1 MSVYNSFPEFS
12 IKTNVDITVEN
23 RKRKIIRKQI
33 VKHNKAT
40 RQLVTGLLRF
50 MTGNFN
56 ASSRNSKPYY
66 SDTEQYIPC
75 YIGVGDGGVVL
86 DENGYPTVDTETR
99 IPTLTSSWNSTAPYI
114 AKKLVREFFVNTKT
128 NQPTYTGSRT
138 AIRKIGETYTNTTT
152 VGDMDTVYFYCEIGP
167 GELNAF
173 YNNQPVVLTEIGLFG
188 SSIPN
193 TQDLLAYVK
202 LDNSTDEI
210 GNVTTDTLYVRPED
224 TVVIKWYITIATVGE
239 DSLFAGAEETVVVT
253 PVIGDTDINIDPEPE
268 PEPEPP
274 TPGIILDP
282 NAINIVYTDQ
292 EGSKSL
298 FKFFEDGDNTN
309 PVTVNFLKTGVYTDG
324 TTVELYP
331 GCFDYIVGQ
340 NVDFF
345 VQSSNKF
352 SIDNLGTGTLRCF
365 KDLRTSASAHIPDK
379 FFYKCM
385 YLEEVLLNDSCG
397 SIGGS
402 AFEDCSS
409 LAEID
414 IPDAVLAIGTAA
426 FRYCSSLQHI
436 NFGENSLVGMDTDG
450 IKEAAFAG
458 CQSLEEFI
466 IPSHITTIKVQMFA
480 NCTSLARIVVP
491 SNVTHINGT
500 GGINP
505 GAPMYN
511 VATNVGTLHMK
522 WDVDESLF
530 PFNDTTLHNILG
542 LPTDIEI
549 IRDV

>member
-66 SDTEQYIPC
+66 NDTEQYIPC

-99 IPTLTSSWNSTAPYI
+99 IPTLASSWNSTAPYI

-138 AIRKIGETYTNTTT
+138 AIRKIGETYTNETT

-202 LDNSTDEI
+202 LDNTTDEN

-224 TVVIKWYITIATVGE
+224 TVVIKWYITIAAVGE
-239 DSLFAGAEETVVVT
+239 DSLFAGAEEAVVVT

-268 PEPEPP
+268 PEPP

-282 NAINIVYTDQ
+282 NAINIIYTDQ
-292 EGSKSL
+292 EGSKTL
-298 FKFFEDGDNTN
+298 FKFFEDGDNSN
-309 PVTVNFLKTGVYTDG
+309 PVTVNFLRTGVYTDG

-345 VQSSNKF
+345 VTNSNKF
-352 SIDNLGTGTLRCF
+352 SINDLGTGTLRCF

-385 YLEEVLLNDSCG
+385 YLEEVVLNDSCS
-397 SIGGS
+397 SIGGW

-409 LAEID
+409 LTEID
-414 IPDAVLAIGTAA
+414 IPDNVRAIGIWA
-426 FRYCSSLQHI
+426 FGYCTNLQHI
-436 NFGENSLVGMDTDG
+436 NFSENSLVGTDPAG
-450 IKEAAFAG
+450 IREAAFYG
-458 CQSLEEFI
+458 CQSLKEFI
-466 IPSHITTIKVQMFA
+466 IPPHVDAIRVQMFG
-480 NCTSLARIVVP
+480 NCTRLERIVVP
-491 SNVTHINGT
+491 STVTHIYGS
-500 GGINP
+500 GGQNP

-511 VATNVGTLHMK
+511 VAINVGTLHIK

-530 PFNDTTLHNILG
+530 PFDYNTLHNILG
-542 LPTDIEI
+542 LPLITV